1 MYLMAQNIQINFG
14 SCHPTAKP
22 PGGVTSIRKILVKMR
37 NKVKHVCVPS
47 SVPSLETN
55 YTNWLVNK
63 YAKST
68 SHYDQPQQSSAF
80 VPHQGGSW
88 KYCIRLAYVVVE
100 VPKTSLF
107 LQIIA
112 QELQLLKL
120 LINTAE
126 GNFLLIIRCWVTS
139 CTHLKCL
146 TFSFSLKS
154 SGLLSILQNLTV
166 HWFSA
171 VTGFRT
177 EESTKHSRQVECVI
191 LQMITTAP

>member
-100 VPKTSLF
+100 VPKTSLI
-107 LQIIA
+107 LQIICTRTTA
-112 QELQLLKL
+112 AEIAHKHSWREFPFNNQMLSNFLHSPQVFDIFLQSQLL
-120 LINTAE
+120 
-126 GNFLLIIRCWVTS
+126 W
-139 CTHLKCL
+139 
-146 TFSFSLKS
+146 
-154 SGLLSILQNLTV
+154 
-166 HWFSA
+166 SA
-171 VTGFRT
+171 VHLTKPD
-177 EESTKHSRQVECVI
+177 STLI
-191 LQMITTAP
+191 LSSHRF